1 MFPSHAINRLC
12 IHNISNKTSYELITG
27 NKPKISHFRLFGCK
41 CFILNKRP
49 KPFKLAPKVDEGFLL
64 GHGSNEHAYH
74 VFNKASPKVGITIDV
89 RFDETNGS
97 QVEQVGLRI
106 VDNDKPSCE
115 AVK

>member
-1 MFPSHAINRLC
+1 MKVSSWSWIKRA
-12 IHNISNKTSYELITG
+12 SY
-27 NKPKISHFRLFGCK
+27 R
-41 CFILNKRP
+41 
-49 KPFKLAPKVDEGFLL
+49 
-64 GHGSNEHAYH
+64 